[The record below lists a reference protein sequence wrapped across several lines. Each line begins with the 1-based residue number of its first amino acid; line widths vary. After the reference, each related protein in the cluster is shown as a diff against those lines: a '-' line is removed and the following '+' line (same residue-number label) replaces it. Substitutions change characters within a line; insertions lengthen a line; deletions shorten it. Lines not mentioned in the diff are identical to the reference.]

1 MEYNSRYLKEAI
13 INFSGMLKPG
23 VDPGIHVDF
32 VKYIMKNIWMNTQ
45 NIETQR
51 EAC

>member
-32 VKYIMKNIWMNTQ
+32 VKYIMKNI
-45 NIETQR
+45 
-51 EAC
+51 